1 MTDDAFGSRREPL
14 LAQIDEA
21 TGRLR
26 ARLASATPD
35 EASVVPAGGGW
46 TGAQVVQHV
55 AGFNELLAAIV
66 SGAVPAARPAAAD
79 FQARQWNDI
88 RAALGGRVEAP
99 RQLQPPPDVTRD
111 DALAALDAAG
121 SAVRAAFESL
131 TDERAAM
138 TMTHPRVGTITLS
151 QVGDW
156 IVAHTIRHNAQ
167 LKRVFGR

>member
-1 MTDDAFGSRREPL
+1 MDEAFGSRRDRL

-26 ARLASATPD
+26 ARAASATPD
-35 EASVVPAGGGW
+35 EASVVPGDGGW

-55 AGFNELLAAIV
+55 ADFNRLLAAIV
-66 SGAVPAARPAAAD
+66 SGAVPAARAAAPD
-79 FQARQWNDI
+79 FQARPWNEI
-88 RAALGGRVEAP
+88 LATLGGRFQAP
-99 RQLQPPPDVTRD
+99 RQLDPPSDVTRD

-121 SAVRAAFESL
+121 NAVRAAFESL

-167 LKRVFGR
+167 LKRVLGR

>member
-1 MTDDAFGSRREPL
+1 MLDEAFGARRDGL
-14 LAQIDEA
+14 LAQIDAA

-35 EASVVPAGGGW
+35 EARLVPEGGGW
-46 TGAQVVQHV
+46 TGAQVVHHV
-55 AGFNELLAAIV
+55 AGFNQLIAAIV
-66 SGAVPAARPAAAD
+66 SGAVPAARAAAPD
-79 FQARQWNDI
+79 FQTRPWNDI
-88 RAALGGRVEAP
+88 LATLSGRFEAP
-99 RQLQPPPDVTRD
+99 RQLQPSPEVTRD

-131 TDERAAM
+131 TDERATM

-151 QVGDW
+151 QAGDW

-167 LKRVFGR
+167 LKRVIGR

>member
-1 MTDDAFGSRREPL
+1 MDDAFGSRREPL

-26 ARLASATPD
+26 ARLVSATPD
-35 EASVVPAGGGW
+35 EASVVPGVGGW
-46 TGAQVVQHV
+46 TAAQVVHHV
-55 AGFNELLAAIV
+55 AGFNQLLAAIV
-66 SGAVPAARPAAAD
+66 SGAVPAARAAAAD
-79 FQARQWNDI
+79 FQPRQWTDI
-88 RAALGGRVEAP
+88 LATLGGRFDAP
-99 RQLQPPPDVTRD
+99 AQLHFPPDVTRD

-131 TDERAAM
+131 TDERATM
-138 TMTHPRVGTITLS
+138 TMTHPRVGTITLA

-167 LKRVFGR
+167 LKRVLGR